1 MANDIVRTMPCSI
14 EAEQYVIG
22 SIIFDNECISE
33 VISRLKVNDFY
44 LEQHKL
50 IYNAIISLSN
60 RAEPVD
66 IITLKN
72 ELQTVFDST
81 GGVEYLTEIRL
92 MVTTTANLKHHI
104 KIIEDMAIL
113 RRLIRSCSEI
123 MESGYNSGEDVN
135 IILNNAESKIY
146 DVLQNRQMTEL
157 YPIREILAEN
167 LSNLENLLKSQDKTT
182 GVKTG
187 FKDLDYH
194 INGFQPSD
202 LVLIAARPAM
212 GKTSFALNIA
222 TNAAVKYNVPVAIFS
237 LEMSKEQLANRI
249 LCSEALIESEKMR
262 RAEINGDDMKKLV
275 MTINTLSKA
284 PIYIDDTAG
293 ITVAEIKGKCKKLK
307 LKNQLGLVVIDYLQ
321 LIQGNTREGRQNEV
335 GENSRLLKI
344 LAKELEVPV
353 ITLSQ
358 LSRASEKREQHRP
371 VLSDLRDSGSIE
383 QDADMVMFLYRDEY
397 YNEDTDK
404 KNVAECIISKFRN
417 GSTGTIE
424 LGWRGEFTKFM
435 NLANNSKN

>member
-146 DVLQNRQMTEL
+146 DVLQNRQMAEL